1 MYLLSLMA
9 ETAIETTTH
18 EANLFNGESYSTEIL
33 EPRVCR
39 DDALPTY
46 SLDIVRHRT

>member
-9 ETAIETTTH
+9 ETAIETTTL
-18 EANLFNGESYSTEIL
+18 ESNLFNGESYSTKIL

-39 DDALPTY
+39 DDALPMY
-46 SLDIVRHRT
+46 SLDIVRHGS